1 MYNSAHR
8 NQEKGLSILL
18 APIHSKAVVTGDQM
32 LNETQ
37 NVNEKKMAAIRSIL
51 LSISTMTGTRVDLLD
66 RSGERILSMD
76 EEGEHIEGGKE
87 IIRQG
92 QVDFTQ
98 LSSPMIIES
107 VEEKGAKTCLLP
119 MGQYIIAISDLDK
132 RRRENILMAS
142 LRNSLP
148 LIAKIVG
155 GEGVI
160 FDDDG
165 LRLINV
171 DGNGAPNIHFKNK
184 ISRYALQAMR
194 ENRVVIGPSTSTPG
208 AMAVRLPIT
217 KEFGLGFNNE
227 HAVFQNIKLQ
237 EQVNRDKVAKYAF
250 EDIIS
255 SSVSMAVA
263 KERAKKASNTN
274 STILL
279 CGETGTGKEVFAH
292 AIHNASAR
300 SDKPF
305 VAINCGAIPH
315 SLIESALFGYVKGAF
330 TGANSEGSAG
340 FLEQA
345 DGGTLLLDEISE
357 MEYNL
362 QARLLRV
369 LEDREVSRIGSKKP
383 IKVDVKIIASTNKDL
398 DQMAEDGKFR
408 QDLLFRLDVV
418 RVTIPPLREH
428 KEDILPLARL
438 FIQQLNRTLNTYVL
452 DIEEK
457 AAKALV
463 AYAWPGN
470 IRELRN
476 CIEVAL
482 NTAGEDTITFHDLP
496 YRLRKNVEGL
506 NKTDV
511 EQYGA
516 GFNLRKAMEQEE
528 KQYLLRVLSSVNGNR
543 QRAAKI
549 LGISTVTL
557 WRKLHM

>member
-1 MYNSAHR
+1 MFD
-8 NQEKGLSILL
+8 E
-18 APIHSKAVVTGDQM
+18 IHDTKEERIV
-32 LNETQ
+32 
-37 NVNEKKMAAIRSIL
+37 AIRSIL
-51 LSISTMTGTRVDLLD
+51 FSISTMTGTRVDLLD
-66 RSGERILSMD
+66 HNGELILSIN
-76 EEGEHIEGGKE
+76 EEGEDIERGKRNIHRE
-87 IIRQG
+87 QF
-92 QVDFTQ
+92 DFAQ
-98 LSSPMIIES
+98 LSSPLIIDS
-107 VEEKGAKTCLLP
+107 TEEKGAKTCLLP
-119 MGQYIIAISDLDK
+119 MGQYIIALSDFNK
-132 RRRENILMAS
+132 RRRENKLMAS
-142 LRNSLP
+142 IKSSLP

-171 DGNGAPNIHFKNK
+171 DGNGEENILFNNR
-184 ISRYALQAMR
+184 ISRYALQAMC

-227 HAVFQNIKLQ
+227 QAVIQKIKLQ
-237 EQVNRDKVAKYAF
+237 EQINRNKVAKYTF
-250 EDIIS
+250 EDIIGD
-255 SSVSMAVA
+255 SVSMMKA
-263 KERAKKASNTN
+263 KERAEKASHTN

-292 AIHNASAR
+292 AIHNASIR

-305 VAINCGAIPH
+305 VAINCGAIPS
-315 SLIESALFGYVKGAF
+315 SLIESTLFGYVKGAF
-330 TGANSEGSAG
+330 TGANSEGHSG

-369 LEDREVSRIGSKKP
+369 LEDREVLRIGSKKP

-398 DQMAEDGKFR
+398 DQMVEEGKFR

-428 KEDILPLARL
+428 REDILPLTRL
-438 FIQQLNRTLNTYVL
+438 FIQQLNRTLNTYIL
-452 DIEEK
+452 DIEER

-463 AYAWPGN
+463 SYTWPGN
-470 IRELRN
+470 VRELKN

-482 NTAGEDTITFHDLP
+482 NTAAEDTITLNDLP
-496 YRLRKNVEGL
+496 YRLWKNIDSLNETNAEQDDAGL
-506 NKTDV
+506 NLK
-511 EQYGA
+511 
-516 GFNLRKAMEQEE
+516 NAMEQME
-528 KQYLLRVLSSVNGNR
+528 KQYLLRVLSSVKGNR
-543 QRAAKI
+543 QKAAKI
-549 LGISTVTL
+549 LGISKVTL
-557 WRKLHM
+557 WRKLHV